1 MKDAE
6 TGRCQVQD
14 PQPQHNAK
22 NGTLKSRV
30 CTLKASFEASYS
42 RYIPTNY
49 QLAAGRCGSQRY
61 HKSPRWQ
68 AAIAATAAAEEAGSS
83 AQHVAEVSAR
93 AAGVAAGL
101 DWPFWATGSVLWHSF
116 DVSDVHSQL

>member
-1 MKDAE
+1 M
-6 TGRCQVQD
+6 R
-14 PQPQHNAK
+14 
-22 NGTLKSRV
+22 
-30 CTLKASFEASYS
+30 
-42 RYIPTNY
+42 
-49 QLAAGRCGSQRY
+49 
-61 HKSPRWQ
+61 RWQ

-101 DWPFWATGSVLWHSF
+101 DWPFWATGSVLLDSF